1 MFSATAAEMVDT
13 DQPNSAC
20 SGSMSTPGTARNAA
34 APTSARNVTPAT
46 HQAGWIRGVGT
57 ARLVTRAEHAGRR
70 GRADSG
76 PTANMCKDPA
86 MPTTSRVHEVVVLAL
101 PNPTAFELGLA
112 PKFLGGAV
120 DADERPLYRVRTA
133 TLDGGPVPTSGGY
146 AVLPEHDA
154 AILDEADTVVVPGLH
169 LPTSLPDGR
178 LPDGAADV
186 LRGAASHARLVAI
199 CTGSFALAAAGLL
212 DGRPAT
218 THWLHADRFAALYPQ
233 VRLDPD
239 VLFVDDG
246 DVLTS
251 AGNAAGIDLLLHVV
265 RRDHGSEVANRLARR
280 RVVAP
285 WREGGQSQFIEHP
298 VPQTGNAGTAA
309 TRAWAAAR
317 LGEPLTLADLAA
329 HARMSVRTF
338 TRRFREETGLSPQ
351 RWLAAQRIA
360 LARELLES
368 TDAPVDRIA
377 ADAGF
382 GTPASLRAQL
392 RAAIGVSPLAYRR
405 TFRGA
410 GVTGHSSV
418 RRPT

>member
-46 HQAGWIRGVGT
+46 HQAGWIRRVGT
-57 ARLVTRAEHAGRR
+57 ARLVTRAKHAGRR

-86 MPTTSRVHEVVVLAL
+86 MLHEVVVLAL
-101 PNPTAFELGLA
+101 PDPMAFELGLA

-120 DADERPLYRVRTA
+120 DAEDRPLYRVRVA
-133 TLDGGPVPTSGGY
+133 TLDGGPVRTSGGY
-146 AVLPEHDA
+146 FVLPEHDA
-154 AILDEADTVVVPGLH
+154 SILDTADTVVVPGIH
-169 LPTSLPDGR
+169 LATALPDGR
-178 LPDGAADV
+178 LADASVDALRRAA
-186 LRGAASHARLVAI
+186 RSARLVSI

-218 THWLHADRFAALYPQ
+218 THWLYAERFAALYPR

-265 RRDHGSEVANRLARR
+265 RRDHGSEVANRVARR
-280 RVVAP
+280 SVVAP
-285 WREGGQSQFIEHP
+285 WREGGQSQFVERP
-298 VPQTGNAGTAA
+298 VPDDDGAGTAA
-309 TRAWAAAR
+309 TRAWATGR

-368 TDAPVDRIA
+368 TDASVDRIA

-382 GTPASLRAQL
+382 GTPASLRQHL

-405 TFRGA
+405 TYRGA
-410 GVTGHSSV
+410 GVTGHSPV
-418 RRPT
+418 QRPA